1 MGWPVVTTETL
12 DWRDSWRT
20 YEAAIVPAIA
30 DLDVAELL
38 DMETA
43 ARVGAAQQAISAF
56 DAEMTDHFGP
66 LELGTIDTVLLR
78 SEASSSSQIEHLTAS
93 AKQLALAEIGASKSV
108 NARLVQANVAA
119 MEGAT
124 DLTVFDTASVVQL
137 QRHLLGETGL
147 HIGVRN
153 EQVWIGT
160 SGSSPIG
167 AAFVP
172 PHHGR
177 VEASLDDLWAFLSRP
192 AVLPLAHIAVGHA
205 QFETIHPFVDG
216 NGRVGRAI
224 VHAYLR
230 RCDLTSHVTVP
241 ISAGLLADTHAY
253 VAALTAYRDGDPVPI
268 VAEFARASLDAAA
281 VGRELL
287 AELREVR
294 RVWEGRIS
302 ARRDSVVWRV
312 ADQLVGHPA
321 VTADVVTTRNGV
333 SPVAARNA
341 ILALVEAG
349 VLSKVST
356 GRRNQ
361 VWVAEEITSCYDR
374 IAVLLGRRQAW

>member
-1 MGWPVVTTETL
+1 MARVKTTDTL

-38 DMETA
+38 DAETA

-56 DAEMTDHFGP
+56 DAEMTERFGP

-124 DLTVFDTASVVQL
+124 GLRVMDTASVVRL
-137 QRHLLGETGL
+137 QRDLLGETGL

-160 SGSSPIG
+160 SGSSPVG

-177 VEASLDDLWAFLSRP
+177 VEACLDDLWAFLPRP
-192 AVLPLAHIAVGHA
+192 AALPLAHIAVGHA

-230 RCDLTSHVTVP
+230 RSALTSHVTVP

-253 VAALTAYRDGDPVPI
+253 VEALTSYRAGDPVPI
-268 VAEFARASLDAAA
+268 VAEFARASLAAA
-281 VGRELL
+281 GVGRELL

-294 RVWEGRIS
+294 RAWERRIS
-302 ARRDSVVWRV
+302 ARRDSVVWRI

-321 VTADVVTTRNGV
+321 VTADLVANRNGV

-341 ILALVEAG
+341 ILTLVEAG

-374 IAVLLGRRQAW
+374 IAVLLGRRQSW